1 MRHERNIKAE
11 PKKSWRLNK
20 TLDRKLD
27 FRRMDDED
35 LRYVWAA
42 YKKGALAPMAAPF
55 DQTEMDKESFKQA
68 FGERLLVRYDIEWT
82 LLADTPRGFIPV
94 GMVLAF
100 NGHKDASISPF
111 FVIGDIIWFPWATR
125 RNIVESA
132 VNFFNVARREASF
145 IDYAHGPTNR
155 RFFEML
161 AQHGIMRRVGTTY
174 SIVRNEPV
182 AIFETRSPN
191 A

>member
-11 PKKSWRLNK
+11 PKKNWRLNK
-20 TLDRKLD
+20 TLARKVD
-27 FRRMDDED
+27 FRRMDDDD
-35 LRYVWAA
+35 LKYVWAA

-55 DQTEMDKESFKQA
+55 ENTALDADAFKEA
-68 FGERLLVRYDIEWT
+68 FGVRLLARYDAEWT
-82 LLADTPRGFIPV
+82 LLAETPRGFIPV
-94 GMVLAF
+94 GMILAF

-111 FVIGDIIWFPWATR
+111 FVIGDIIWFPWASR

-145 IDYAHGPTNR
+145 IDYAHGLVNK

-161 AQHGIMRRVGTTY
+161 ARHGIVRRIGTTF
-174 SIVRNEPV
+174 SVVRNEPV
-182 AIFETRSPN
+182 AVFETRFEH